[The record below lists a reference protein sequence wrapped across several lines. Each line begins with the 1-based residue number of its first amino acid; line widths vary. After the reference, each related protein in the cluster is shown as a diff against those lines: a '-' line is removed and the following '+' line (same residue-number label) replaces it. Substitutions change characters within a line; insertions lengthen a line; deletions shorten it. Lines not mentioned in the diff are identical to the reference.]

1 MVTIASLWLAIL
13 VSGIAVWLASSV
25 VWMVLPFHKSDFK
38 AVSDEVAARDALKD
52 LAPGM
57 YNIPH
62 MASRD
67 DAKTPEGAQK
77 FEEGPN
83 AFITVLPTGK
93 PNMGKQLT
101 IWFVYSLLV
110 GTIVAYLT
118 SRTLDAG
125 AEYLA
130 VFRIAGT
137 TAWLAYGMAAVQDA
151 IWLGRPWSFVLKGQ
165 FDALLYG
172 LLTAGV
178 FGWLWPVA

>member
-13 VSGIAVWLASSV
+13 VSAVVVWLASSV
-25 VWMVLPFHKSDFK
+25 VWMLLPYHRSDFR
-38 AVSDEVAARDALKD
+38 ALSNETAARDALRGMV
-52 LAPGM
+52 PGM

-62 MASRD
+62 MESWNE
-67 DAKTPEGAQK
+67 AKTPEGMQK
-77 FEEGPN
+77 LEEGPN
-83 AFITVLPTGK
+83 AFITILPTGK
-93 PNMGKQLT
+93 PNMGKQLS
-101 IWFVYSLLV
+101 IWFVYSV
-110 GTIVAYLT
+110 VVSIIVAYLT
-118 SRTLDAG
+118 TRTIAPG

-151 IWLGRPWSFVLKGQ
+151 IWFGRPWSFVMKGQ
-165 FDALLYG
+165 FDALLYA

>member
-1 MVTIASLWLAIL
+1 MVTIASLWFAI
-13 VSGIAVWLASSV
+13 VISAVVVFAASTV

-38 AVSDEVAARDALKD
+38 PVSDEAAARAALKG

-62 MASRD
+62 MASWD
-67 DAKTPEGAQK
+67 EAKTPEGAQK
-77 FEEGPN
+77 LEQGPN
-83 AFITVLPTGK
+83 AFLTVVPNGK
-93 PNMGKQLT
+93 PNMGKQLS
-101 IWFVYSLLV
+101 IWFVYSLIV

-118 SRTLDAG
+118 SRTLGAG
-125 AEYLA
+125 ADYLS

-151 IWLGRPWSFVLKGQ
+151 IWLGRPWSYVLKGQ
-165 FDALLYG
+165 FDAVLYG

-178 FGWLWPVA
+178 FGWQWPVM

>member
-1 MVTIASLWLAIL
+1 MVTIASLWLVIL
-13 VSGIAVWLASSV
+13 LSAVAVWLASAV

-38 AVSDEVAARDALKD
+38 AVSNEPAAREALKG

-62 MASRD
+62 MASWD

-77 FEEGPN
+77 FSEGPN
-83 AFITVLPTGK
+83 AFLTVLPNRH

-101 IWFVYSLLV
+101 IWFVFSLIV
-110 GTIVAYLT
+110 GTIVAYLA
-118 SRTLDAG
+118 SRTVAAG
-125 AEYLA
+125 SDYLS

-151 IWLGRPWSFVLKGQ
+151 IWFGKPWSFVMKGQ

-178 FGWLWPVA
+178 FGWLWPAA